1 MVAFRCHGKI
11 CALVRRNP
19 VPIARRKFLH
29 LAAGAVAMP
38 AIARAETYPA
48 RPVRILIGFNA
59 GGAPDVVAR
68 LLAQWLSEHVGQN
81 FLIENRPGAAGNIA
95 AEAVVRAPPDGYT
108 LLQVGSPNF
117 INASLYKDLKF
128 DFLRDIAAVASV
140 GRNPFVMEV
149 NPAFPAKT
157 VAEFIAYGKAH
168 PGEINMTSTGTGNLT
183 HVVGE
188 WFKQMAGVDMVHVPA
203 RGEMQAQSDLLA
215 GRAQVM
221 FDPIVSS
228 LGYLKA
234 GQLRALGVTGATRLD
249 VIPDVP
255 TVAATVPGFEVTGA
269 LGFGAP
275 KDTPADVINF
285 LNAKINAALADPGI
299 KAKLVDLGFVPS
311 ATTPAEFEKLIAEE
325 TARWADVIATAKI
338 KPE

>member
-1 MVAFRCHGKI
+1 MRSS
-11 CALVRRNP
+11 RR
-19 VPIARRKFLH
+19 RFLR
-29 LAAGAVAMP
+29 LAAGAMALP
-38 AIARAETYPA
+38 AAARVARAESYPA
-48 RPVRILIGFNA
+48 RPVRIVIGFNA

-95 AEAVVRAPPDGYT
+95 ADMVVRAPPDGYT

-128 DFLRDIAAVASV
+128 DFLHDIAAVASI

-149 NPAFPAKT
+149 NPSFPAKT

-183 HVVGE
+183 HVIGE
-188 WFKQMAGVDMVHVPA
+188 WFKQMAGVDMVHVPG

-228 LGYLKA
+228 LGYIKA
-234 GQLRALGVTGATRLD
+234 GQLRALGVTGATRLA
-249 VIPDVP
+249 VLPDVP
-255 TVAATVPGFEVTGA
+255 TIEQTVPGFEVTGA
-269 LGFGAP
+269 LGLGAP
-275 KDTPADVINF
+275 KDTPTEVIDV

-299 KAKLVDLGFVPS
+299 KAKLVELGFVP
-311 ATTPAEFEKLIAEE
+311 TPMTPAEFGKLIADE
-325 TARWADVIATAKI
+325 TARWATVIRTANI
-338 KPE
+338 RPE